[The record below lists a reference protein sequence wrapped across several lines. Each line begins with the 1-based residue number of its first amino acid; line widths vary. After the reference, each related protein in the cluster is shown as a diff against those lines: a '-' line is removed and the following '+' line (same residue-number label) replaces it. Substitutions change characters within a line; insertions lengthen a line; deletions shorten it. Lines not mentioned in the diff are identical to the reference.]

1 MKLGLQKSKITK
13 WSNTYKSYASIY
25 KVEILIFFN
34 LEAQLQDTESVIR
47 SKLIDLMTELKGFN
61 LISLISSDLILVL
74 CYDWFG
80 EESQL

>member
-61 LISLISSDLILVL
+61 LIS
-74 CYDWFG
+74 
-80 EESQL
+80 

>member
-1 MKLGLQKSKITK
+1 M
-13 WSNTYKSYASIY
+13 YKSYASIY

-61 LISLISSDLILVL
+61 LIS
-74 CYDWFG
+74 
-80 EESQL
+80 